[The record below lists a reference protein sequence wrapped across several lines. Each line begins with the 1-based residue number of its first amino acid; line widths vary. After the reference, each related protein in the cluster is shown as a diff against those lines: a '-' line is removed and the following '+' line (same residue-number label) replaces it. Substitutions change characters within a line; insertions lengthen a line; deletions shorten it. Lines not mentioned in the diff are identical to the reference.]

1 MAQLRRTLTS
11 VETLKALA
19 DPLRLAIMKAL
30 MRDSQD
36 LRVLSVP
43 EEERI
48 QASVSRKPSSTGTSS
63 NSKQPG

>member
-1 MAQLRRTLTS
+1 MSETSTQRDGAQVRQVTS

-36 LRVLSVP
+36 WARPSRSRV
-43 EEERI
+43 R
-48 QASVSRKPSSTGTSS
+48 AR
-63 NSKQPG
+63 